1 MNPASLILGR
11 RFAPPGRKG
20 AGGASGI
27 MSFLRCCGVTVAVLA
42 ATMGC
47 RAERGVPDPVIL
59 ELGEQVV
66 RRSDFERHLASI
78 EARGG
83 APLAPEV
90 RAALFEPF
98 LEERI
103 LALEARARGLIK
115 EGATASEEQAV
126 VEQLLANEV
135 LAQISVGPEEVTQHC
150 RQHLSDFDTPE
161 MVVLRQIVVPTSNE
175 ARDIRRRLLREPRS
189 FEALARTQS
198 RGPEASAGGLMGTFA
213 RGELPPELEA
223 TAFALAQGATSEI
236 VATPLGHHVL
246 RVDERRPARPA
257 TLDEC
262 RARVEPSLKRGKA
275 DRAVREFVRSVMARA
290 KVNHEAVKAPA
301 AVR

>member
-1 MNPASLILGR
+1 L
-11 RFAPPGRKG
+11 
-20 AGGASGI
+20 
-27 MSFLRCCGVTVAVLA
+27 GVTQSGLTLRRGRGPKAAVLLVVLLA
-42 ATMGC
+42 AC
-47 RAERGVPDPVIL
+47 RAERGVPDPVVL
-59 ELGEQVV
+59 QLGEHVV
-66 RRSDFERHLASI
+66 RRSEFERHLAAI

-83 APLAPEV
+83 VPLTAEV
-90 RAALFEPF
+90 RTALLEPF
-98 LEERI
+98 LEERV
-103 LALEARARGLIK
+103 LALEARARGLTQ
-115 EGATASEEQAV
+115 EGAPVADEQKAV
-126 VEQLLANEV
+126 ERLLADEV
-135 LAQISVGPEEVTQHC
+135 LSRVTVTPEEVTQHC
-150 RQHLSDFDTPE
+150 REHLSEFDKPE

-223 TAFALAQGATSEI
+223 AAFTLAQGATSEI
-236 VATPLGHHVL
+236 VSTALGHHVL
-246 RVDERRPARPA
+246 RGEERRPARPA
-257 TLDEC
+257 TAAEC

-275 DRAVREFVRSVMARA
+275 DRAVREFVRSVLARA

>member
-1 MNPASLILGR
+1 VR
-11 RFAPPGRKG
+11 G
-20 AGGASGI
+20 AVPITA
-27 MSFLRCCGVTVAVLA
+27 LAVLVS
-42 ATMGC
+42 C

-59 ELGEQVV
+59 ELGEHVV

-83 APLAPEV
+83 GGGGGGGGGKAPLAPEV
-90 RAALFEPF
+90 RAALVEPF
-98 LEERI
+98 LEERV
-103 LALEARARGLIK
+103 LALEARARGLVK
-115 EGATASEEQAV
+115 EGATGPEEQAA
-126 VEQLLANEV
+126 VEQLLASEV
-135 LAQISVGPEEVTQHC
+135 LAKVSVSPEEVTQHC
-150 RQHLSDFDTPE
+150 RQHLAEFDTPE

-213 RGELPPELEA
+213 RGELPAELDA
-223 TAFALAQGATSEI
+223 AAFALAQGVTSEI
-236 VATPLGHHVL
+236 VATPFGHHVL

-262 RARVEPSLKRGKA
+262 RARVAPSLKRGKA

>member
-1 MNPASLILGR
+1 
-11 RFAPPGRKG
+11 
-20 AGGASGI
+20 
-27 MSFLRCCGVTVAVLA
+27 MSFRRGIASCGVTVLLA
-42 ATMGC
+42 ATPGC
-47 RAERGVPDPVIL
+47 RPERGVPDPVIL

-103 LALEARARGLIK
+103 LALEARTRGLVK
-115 EGATASEEQAV
+115 EGATVDEEQAA
-126 VEQLLANEV
+126 VERLLADEV
-135 LAQISVGPEEVTQHC
+135 LAHVKVGPEEVTQHC
-150 RQHLSDFDTPE
+150 QQHLGEFDTPE

-175 ARDIRRRLLREPRS
+175 ARDIRRRLLRAPRS

-213 RGELPPELEA
+213 RGELPKELEEA
-223 TAFALAQGATSEI
+223 AFALAAGGDQRDR
-236 VATPLGHHVL
+236 GHH
-246 RVDERRPARPA
+246 
-257 TLDEC
+257 
-262 RARVEPSLKRGKA
+262 
-275 DRAVREFVRSVMARA
+275 ARA
-290 KVNHEAVKAPA
+290 PRAAGGRAPA
-301 AVR
+301 GASGHAGRMPDARGAVAQEGESGPCRPRVRPVLDGPGQGES

>member
-1 MNPASLILGR
+1 MS
-11 RFAPPGRKG
+11 G
-20 AGGASGI
+20 AGGMPIKCPLAGYERRLEIAMAS
-27 MSFLRCCGVTVAVLA
+27 RCRKAVVVLLLLVPA
-42 ATMGC
+42 C
-47 RAERGVPDPVIL
+47 RADRGVPDPVIL

-78 EARGG
+78 EARGK

-103 LALEARARGLIK
+103 LALEARARGLVK
-115 EGATASEEQAV
+115 EGATADEEQAA
-126 VEQLLANEV
+126 VEQLLAGEV
-135 LAQISVGPEEVTQHC
+135 LAHVLVRPEEVTQHC
-150 RQHLSDFDTPE
+150 QQHLGDFDTPE
-161 MVVLRQIVVPTSNE
+161 LVVLRQIVVPTSNE

-198 RGPEASAGGLMGTFA
+198 RGPEASTGGLMGTFA

-223 TAFALAQGATSEI
+223 AAFALAQGATSEI

-246 RVDERRPARPA
+246 RVEERRPARPA

-275 DRAVREFVRSVMARA
+275 DRAVREFVRSLMARA

-301 AVR
+301 AGR

>member
-1 MNPASLILGR
+1 M
-11 RFAPPGRKG
+11 KG
-20 AGGASGI
+20 AGLA
-27 MSFLRCCGVTVAVLA
+27 VAVLLA
-42 ATMGC
+42 APAC
-47 RAERGVPDPVIL
+47 RSDRGVPDPVIL
-59 ELGEQVV
+59 ELGEQAV
-66 RRSDFERHLASI
+66 RRSEFERHLAAI
-78 EARGG
+78 EARGKT
-83 APLAPEV
+83 ALAPEV

-98 LEERI
+98 LEERV
-103 LALEARARGLIK
+103 LALEARARGLVK
-115 EGATASEEQAV
+115 EGAAASEEQTA

-135 LAQISVGPEEVTQHC
+135 LAGVSVSAEEVTQHC
-150 RQHLSDFDTPE
+150 RQHLAEFDTPE

-223 TAFALAQGATSEI
+223 ASFALAQGATSEI

-246 RVDERRPARPA
+246 RVEERRPARPA
-257 TLDEC
+257 TLEEC

>member
-1 MNPASLILGR
+1 M
-11 RFAPPGRKG
+11 
-20 AGGASGI
+20 
-27 MSFLRCCGVTVAVLA
+27 VAVLSTA
-42 ATMGC
+42 HPAC
-47 RAERGVPDPVIL
+47 RVERGSPDPVIL

-78 EARGG
+78 EARGKE
-83 APLAPEV
+83 PLAPEV
-90 RAALFEPF
+90 RSALFEPF
-98 LEERI
+98 LEERV
-103 LALEARARGLIK
+103 LALEARGRGLVK
-115 EGATASEEQAV
+115 EGATAVEEQAA
-126 VEQLLANEV
+126 VEKLLADEV
-135 LAQISVGPEEVTQHC
+135 LARVTVGPEEATEHC

-198 RGPEASAGGLMGTFA
+198 RGPEASGGGLMGTFA

-223 TAFALAQGATSEI
+223 AAFGLDEGKTSEI
-236 VATPLGHHVL
+236 VSTPLGHHVL

-257 TLDEC
+257 TLDDC

-275 DRAVREFVRSVMARA
+275 DQAVREFVRSVMARA

>member
-1 MNPASLILGR
+1 M
-11 RFAPPGRKG
+11 
-20 AGGASGI
+20 
-27 MSFLRCCGVTVAVLA
+27 TVAVLA
-42 ATMGC
+42 ASMMPGC
-47 RAERGVPDPVIL
+47 RTERGVPDPVIL

-78 EARGG
+78 EARGK

-103 LALEARARGLIK
+103 LALEARSRGLVK
-115 EGATASEEQAV
+115 EGATADEEQAA
-126 VEQLLANEV
+126 VEQLLADEV
-135 LAQISVGPEEVTQHC
+135 LAHVSVQPEEVTQHC
-150 RQHLSDFDTPE
+150 QQHLADFDTPE

-223 TAFALAQGATSEI
+223 AAFALAQGATSEI
-236 VATPLGHHVL
+236 VVTLLGHHVL

-257 TLDEC
+257 TLDDC
-262 RARVEPSLKRGKA
+262 RSRVEPSLKRGKA

>member
-1 MNPASLILGR
+1 L
-11 RFAPPGRKG
+11 K
-20 AGGASGI
+20 
-27 MSFLRCCGVTVAVLA
+27 LRWAVLLLLLVPA
-42 ATMGC
+42 C
-47 RAERGVPDPVIL
+47 RADRGVPDPVIL

-66 RRSDFERHLASI
+66 RRSDFERHVASV

-103 LALEARARGLIK
+103 LELEARARGLVK
-115 EGATASEEQAV
+115 EGATPAEAQAA
-126 VEQLLANEV
+126 VEQLLAREV
-135 LAQISVGPEEVTQHC
+135 LAGISVTPEEATQHC
-150 RQHLSDFDTPE
+150 QQHLSDFDTPE

-198 RGPEASAGGLMGTFA
+198 RGPEAGAGGLMGTFA
-213 RGELPPELEA
+213 RGELPPELEQA
-223 TAFALAQGATSEI
+223 AFGLAQGATSEI

-246 RVDERRPARPA
+246 RVEERRPARPA
-257 TLDEC
+257 TLDDC
-262 RARVEPSLKRGKA
+262 RSRVEPSLKRGKA
-275 DRAVREFVRSVMARA
+275 DRAVREFVRSIMARA

>member
-1 MNPASLILGR
+1 MLVP
-11 RFAPPGRKG
+11 
-20 AGGASGI
+20 
-27 MSFLRCCGVTVAVLA
+27 
-42 ATMGC
+42 GC
-47 RAERGVPDPVIL
+47 RAERAGPDPVIL
-59 ELGEQVV
+59 ELGEHVV
-66 RRSDFERHLASI
+66 RRSEFERHLAAI
-78 EARGG
+78 EARGE

-90 RAALFEPF
+90 RFALFEPF
-98 LEERI
+98 LEERV
-103 LALEARARGLIK
+103 LALEARARGLVR
-115 EGATASEEQAV
+115 EGAVASEEQAAV
-126 VEQLLANEV
+126 GQLLADEV
-135 LAQISVGPEEVTQHC
+135 LSRVTIAPEEVRKHC
-150 RQHLSDFDTPE
+150 QEHLGDFDTPE

-175 ARDIRRRLLREPRS
+175 ARDIRRRLLNEPRS

-213 RGELPPELEA
+213 RGELPPELEKA
-223 TAFALAQGATSEI
+223 AFGLDQGATSEI

-257 TLDEC
+257 TPDEC
-262 RARVEPSLKRGKA
+262 QARVEPSLKRGKA

>member
-1 MNPASLILGR
+1 L
-11 RFAPPGRKG
+11 KG
-20 AGGASGI
+20 AGLA
-27 MSFLRCCGVTVAVLA
+27 VTVLLAVPA
-42 ATMGC
+42 C
-47 RAERGVPDPVIL
+47 RGDRGVPDPVIL

-66 RRSDFERHLASI
+66 RRSDFERHLASV
-78 EARGG
+78 EARGK

-103 LALEARARGLIK
+103 LALEARARGLTR
-115 EGATASEEQAV
+115 EGAPAAEEQAA
-126 VEQLLANEV
+126 VEQLLATEV
-135 LAQISVGPEEVTQHC
+135 LSKVTVAPEEVTQHC
-150 RQHLSDFDTPE
+150 QQHLADFDTPE

-175 ARDIRRRLLREPRS
+175 ARDIRRRLLRDPRS

-223 TAFALAQGATSEI
+223 AAFALAQGATSEI

-257 TLDEC
+257 TPDEC

-275 DRAVREFVRSVMARA
+275 DRAVREFVRSVLARA

>member
-1 MNPASLILGR
+1 LR
-11 RFAPPGRKG
+11 
-20 AGGASGI
+20 GGELA
-27 MSFLRCCGVTVAVLA
+27 VAVLLA
-42 ATMGC
+42 VPAC
-47 RAERGVPDPVIL
+47 RGERGAPDPVIL

-66 RRSDFERHLASI
+66 RRSDFERHLAAV

-98 LEERI
+98 LEERA
-103 LALEARARGLIK
+103 LALEARGRGLVK
-115 EGATASEEQAV
+115 EGAPASEEQAA
-126 VEQLLANEV
+126 VEKLLADEV
-135 LAQISVGPEEVTQHC
+135 LARVSVGPEEATEHC

-175 ARDIRRRLLREPRS
+175 PRDIRRRLLRAPRS

-198 RGPEASAGGLMGTFA
+198 RGPEASTGGLMGTFA
-213 RGELPPELEA
+213 RGELPGELE
-223 TAFALAQGATSEI
+223 TAAFGLEPGAPSEI
-236 VATPLGHHVL
+236 VVTPLGHHVL

-257 TLDEC
+257 TLDDC

-275 DRAVREFVRSVMARA
+275 DRAVREFVQAIMARA
-290 KVNHEAVKAPA
+290 KVNHEAVKALNP
-301 AVR
+301 VH

>member
-1 MNPASLILGR
+1 MA
-11 RFAPPGRKG
+11 
-20 AGGASGI
+20 
-27 MSFLRCCGVTVAVLA
+27 LA
-42 ATMGC
+42 LAGC
-47 RAERGVPDPVIL
+47 RAERTVPDPVIL
-59 ELGEQVV
+59 ELGEHAV
-66 RRSDFERHLASI
+66 RRSEFERHLASI

-83 APLAPEV
+83 AALAPEV

-98 LEERI
+98 LEERA
-103 LALEARARGLIK
+103 LALEARGRGLTTA
-115 EGATASEEQAV
+115 GASATEEQAA
-126 VEQLLANEV
+126 VEQLLATEV
-135 LAQISVGPEEVTQHC
+135 LSRVTVAPGEVTQHC
-150 RQHLSDFDTPE
+150 REHLAEFATPE

-213 RGELPPELEA
+213 RGELPPELEKG
-223 TAFALAQGATSEI
+223 AFDLEQGATSEI
-236 VATPLGHHVL
+236 VATPYGHHVL

-257 TLDEC
+257 TPEEC
-262 RARVEPSLKRGKA
+262 AARVEPSLKRGKA
-275 DRAVREFVRSVMARA
+275 DRAVREFVRAVMARA